1 MTISVSP
8 ATGRKRRKFFLLT
21 AVAVLAFLSTL
32 LPGDWSA
39 RASATGTGAQQAGTY
54 TVFNVPTASGGA
66 DLTIENH
73 LVQLVDGAPAG
84 SAIHGAMYSWTRTAV
99 ASALARAQQRGVQV
113 SLAIDGQGAGG
124 VNADPDSAAMNI
136 LRNAGLTRLVFC
148 GRTVDNSACVAN
160 RSYSINHNKLFTF
173 SATGNMTDVA
183 VIGSHNLTNSQNA
196 NHNNLL
202 VVHQEP
208 DLYQHFVRYLGDLL
222 AQRKNNNYYASAN
235 GYYRSPTSD
244 ARVFHS
250 PRADSS
256 GGTGVDASTDL
267 VVGRLRY
274 ITRYEAGC
282 SVEVAHAQFTGPRVA
297 VADELIRIARLGC
310 QVRIVG
316 GSGMTDYIRTHLAGR
331 SNVTVRRLDSLHSK
345 YIVYRGN
352 YNGSPGRQVVFT
364 GSQNLTGPALRNHD
378 ETLIRVEGAD
388 VAGSYRANFTTLWSR
403 AG

>member
-1 MTISVSP
+1 
-8 ATGRKRRKFFLLT
+8 
-21 AVAVLAFLSTL
+21 
-32 LPGDWSA
+32 
-39 RASATGTGAQQAGTY
+39 
-54 TVFNVPTASGGA
+54 
-66 DLTIENH
+66 
-73 LVQLVDGAPAG
+73 
-84 SAIHGAMYSWTRTAV
+84 
-99 ASALARAQQRGVQV
+99 
-113 SLAIDGQGAGG
+113 
-124 VNADPDSAAMNI
+124 
-136 LRNAGLTRLVFC
+136 
-148 GRTVDNSACVAN
+148 VAN

-173 SATGNMTDVA
+173 SATGNLTDVS

-256 GGTGVDASTDL
+256 GGTGVDAGTDL
-267 VVGRLRY
+267 VVGRLSY

-352 YNGSPGRQVVFT
+352 YNGSPGRQMVFT

-388 VAGSYRANFTTLWSR
+388 IAGSYRADLGGASGRGEAGDLIGEELRIDRRELLPFCRDVILGEDGRHRAHRLAGRAVHALVGLDVEHPPALVDAIYRTLVH
-403 AG
+403 AGPVLHVDAGLCYDVSHQTGFPPFLPC